1 MNRVSAKV
9 AIVTGAA
16 SGLGK
21 AIAMLLAAE
30 GASVVATDV
39 NETGGASMVDEIKK
53 KGGEALFLRH
63 DVAKESEWKAVVER
77 TTGQYGRLD
86 ILVNCAGVFLDA
98 SIEETTLEKWRWV
111 MSINLDG
118 VFLGTKYGAQA
129 MRKTGGGSIVNMS
142 SAGGIVG
149 TPRASAYAASKGGV
163 RLLSKASAIEFSK
176 AHLGYNIRVNSVHPG
191 VIVSPMTDPMVADPE
206 GKKAILG
213 WIPMEQLGLAE
224 DVAYAVLY
232 LASDESKYVTGS
244 ETVVDGGWT
253 AH

>member
-1 MNRVSAKV
+1 MSRVSGKV

-21 AIAMLLAAE
+21 AIAMLLGSE
-30 GASVVATDV
+30 GAKVVATDV
-39 NETGGASMVDEIKK
+39 NEAGGTAVAEEIGK
-53 KGGEALFLRH
+53 KGGEALFVRH
-63 DVAKESEWKAVVER
+63 DVAQESEWAEVVK
-77 TTGQYGRLD
+77 TTIGRYGRLD

-118 VFLGTKYGAQA
+118 VFLGTKYGAEA
-129 MRKTGGGSIVNMS
+129 MKKTGGGSIVNMS

-163 RLLSKASAIEFSK
+163 RLLTKAAAIEYSK

-191 VIVSPMTDPMVADPE
+191 LIATPMTDPMVADPE
-206 GKKAILG
+206 GKKTILG
-213 WIPMEQLGLAE
+213 WVPMEHLGAAE

-253 AH
+253 AR